1 MCKDERV
8 LLLVR
13 LKFINLE
20 IKNII
25 TNIMLS
31 NEFTGVAKCILI
43 LVFVIPDLYVFELL
57 GGQF

>member
-1 MCKDERV
+1 M
-8 LLLVR
+8 R

-31 NEFTGVAKCILI
+31 NEFTGVAICILI
-43 LVFVIPDLYVFELL
+43 LVFVSYFVVKISNNRKNRLV
-57 GGQF
+57 